1 MHIQEIIVDGFKSYA
16 ARTVIAGFDPHF
28 NAITGL
34 NGSGKSNILDAI
46 CFVLGITNLSQVRAG
61 NLQELVYKQGQA
73 GVTKATV
80 TIVFDNTDSSQSPIG
95 YEQFSQITVTRQ
107 IVIGGRNKYMIN
119 GHTAQA
125 TQVQNL
131 FHSVQ
136 LNVNNPH
143 FLIMQGRITKV
154 LNMKPMEILGM
165 IEEAAGTRMFEN
177 KKQSAIA
184 TIEKKQAKVQEI
196 NRVLADDI
204 TPTLERLQ
212 GERGQYL
219 EWSSNNAE
227 VERLERFCV
236 AYRFLEMERKADP
249 ESDEKS
255 SLEDELEA
263 SLRQAQAMDTRMADI
278 DASMES
284 IASTRDGEME
294 ERFYNAKV
302 EEEAAGKEVVRLN
315 TVCENKRDTLK
326 QEEDNVQTLEEQAE
340 ELERSLEAKVQ
351 EFEEYKQS
359 MAETEQSVNE
369 KEAEWKSLQATF
381 RNFSTGL
388 VDQSEDNAAFQ
399 SLPEKIAS
407 YQSKVQGHK
416 NAFQQAELRAN
427 HMRATLEEV
436 RSSIQGTE
444 REQQQQQKAL
454 EKIQRDLGKIE
465 ARMESL
471 GYSEQEEEQIIREM
485 NDLEAEVNVL
495 RNKERRLAAKL
506 AGRLTFEFSDPERGF
521 DRSRVKGIVANLID
535 LPDTD
540 MASAIEVVAGNRL
553 YNVIVDTERTAKAV
567 MERGQL
573 RKRVTIIP
581 LNKIARR
588 TVSSSVLSRVE
599 EKTEEIGGRAS
610 LAIELIGFDD
620 EVRHAMEHIFG
631 STFVCDNADLARAV
645 AFTPGIKTKAVT
657 VDGDVFDP
665 SGTLTGGHSRNTGV
679 ILTKLQELR
688 GFQVTLREMEG
699 RLMELQGQ
707 LNALREKSAQFL
719 ELQSTYQMKEHEM
732 NRLQRAINS
741 STHGE
746 SMRRI
751 QDLETKIEQ
760 EEATVQH
767 ERILFT
773 DAQQDLEQLKE
784 QEENF
789 RNKRDEEMDS
799 LKEQVE
805 AAKQAFIEMRDAI
818 KDSRRQREVFTL
830 EIRSLETEG
839 VALREQIEEAREIVE
854 GVKSKIEELMAE
866 LAEVEQVY
874 DEKKGTLEEVKQ
886 ELASCSSQMSK
897 LEREKSAC
905 ENRREEA
912 VLQQKA
918 LRKSLSQLDGEIDHA
933 KKAVRQML
941 KKYAWISTEK
951 EFFGREGTDFDFDSV
966 DSMEETEGRLTELRE
981 RQRTLGRKINKKVM
995 GMLEK
1000 AEGEYDTLMRK
1011 RETIE
1016 NDKTKI
1022 ERVIEELDVKKNQA
1036 LHTTWTKV
1044 NRDFGSIFSTL
1055 LPGTSAKLAPAN
1067 DAEVLDCGEGLE
1079 VKVAFGNVWKESLTE
1094 LSGGQRSLLALS
1106 LILSLLLFKPA
1117 PMYILDEVDAALDL
1131 SHTQNIGTML
1141 KTHFSQSQFIVVSLK
1156 EGMFNNANVLF
1167 KTKFVEG
1174 RSTVTRIDNTTSSSS
1189 SSSSSSSENPSS
1201 FTTFARSNGRRNKRS
1216 MQDEEEEEEEVKGQE
1231 NEEEEEEGSDG
1242 EYEEEEEDSRPL
1254 KKTKRNGGRSRRRVL
1269 SDRNANEA
1277 VEA

>member
-1 MHIQEIIVDGFKSYA
+1 
-16 ARTVIAGFDPHF
+16 
-28 NAITGL
+28 
-34 NGSGKSNILDAI
+34 
-46 CFVLGITNLSQVRAG
+46 
-61 NLQELVYKQGQA
+61 
-73 GVTKATV
+73 
-80 TIVFDNTDSSQSPIG
+80 
-95 YEQFSQITVTRQ
+95 
-107 IVIGGRNKYMIN
+107 
-119 GHTAQA
+119 
-125 TQVQNL
+125 
-131 FHSVQ
+131 
-136 LNVNNPH
+136 
-143 FLIMQGRITKV
+143 
-154 LNMKPMEILGM
+154 
-165 IEEAAGTRMFEN
+165 
-177 KKQSAIA
+177 
-184 TIEKKQAKVQEI
+184 
-196 NRVLADDI
+196 
-204 TPTLERLQ
+204 
-212 GERGQYL
+212 
-219 EWSSNNAE
+219 
-227 VERLERFCV
+227 
-236 AYRFLEMERKADP
+236 
-249 ESDEKS
+249 
-255 SLEDELEA
+255 
-263 SLRQAQAMDTRMADI
+263 
-278 DASMES
+278 
-284 IASTRDGEME
+284 
-294 ERFYNAKV
+294 
-302 EEEAAGKEVVRLN
+302 
-315 TVCENKRDTLK
+315 
-326 QEEDNVQTLEEQAE
+326 
-340 ELERSLEAKVQ
+340 
-351 EFEEYKQS
+351 
-359 MAETEQSVNE
+359 
-369 KEAEWKSLQATF
+369 
-381 RNFSTGL
+381 
-388 VDQSEDNAAFQ
+388 
-399 SLPEKIAS
+399 
-407 YQSKVQGHK
+407 
-416 NAFQQAELRAN
+416 
-427 HMRATLEEV
+427 
-436 RSSIQGTE
+436 
-444 REQQQQQKAL
+444 
-454 EKIQRDLGKIE
+454 
-465 ARMESL
+465 
-471 GYSEQEEEQIIREM
+471 
-485 NDLEAEVNVL
+485 
-495 RNKERRLAAKL
+495 
-506 AGRLTFEFSDPERGF
+506 
-521 DRSRVKGIVANLID
+521 
-535 LPDTD
+535 
-540 MASAIEVVAGNRL
+540 
-553 YNVIVDTERTAKAV
+553 
-567 MERGQL
+567 
-573 RKRVTIIP
+573 
-581 LNKIARR
+581 
-588 TVSSSVLSRVE
+588 
-599 EKTEEIGGRAS
+599 
-610 LAIELIGFDD
+610 
-620 EVRHAMEHIFG
+620 
-631 STFVCDNADLARAV
+631 
-645 AFTPGIKTKAVT
+645 
-657 VDGDVFDP
+657 
-665 SGTLTGGHSRNTGV
+665 
-679 ILTKLQELR
+679 
-688 GFQVTLREMEG
+688 
-699 RLMELQGQ
+699 
-707 LNALREKSAQFL
+707 
-719 ELQSTYQMKEHEM
+719 
-732 NRLQRAINS
+732 
-741 STHGE
+741 
-746 SMRRI
+746 MRRI

-918 LRKSLSQLDGEIDHA
+918 LRKALSQLDGEIEHA

-1216 MQDEEEEEEEVKGQE
+1216 MQDEEEEEEVKGQE